1 MENYTPKKSPTTQSV
16 TGGAGDFSLGVL
28 EKNAD
33 NSVRERETLMSR
45 YNDKKKKT
53 SKEKINAALVVP
65 APSTDYQGRVA
76 IFELWLPR
84 GVLPSKDL
92 EM

>member
-45 YNDKKKKT
+45 YNDKKKKNIQRKDKRCAGSSCT
-53 SKEKINAALVVP
+53 EH
-65 APSTDYQGRVA
+65 R
-76 IFELWLPR
+76 LPR
-84 GVLPSKDL
+84 AGRDI
-92 EM
+92 